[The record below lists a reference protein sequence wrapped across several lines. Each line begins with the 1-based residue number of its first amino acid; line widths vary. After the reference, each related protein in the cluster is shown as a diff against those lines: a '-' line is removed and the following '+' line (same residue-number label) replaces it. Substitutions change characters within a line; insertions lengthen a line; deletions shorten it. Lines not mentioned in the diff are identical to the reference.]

1 MPLVTQGMRSWPQEA
16 KQALRLLAAARY
28 FLPEALDCPDGLERQ
43 YHACLRQGDCL
54 AALEILE
61 QIGLQHSGHDDE
73 AHFWKELYYAAQQ
86 MALPEHAA
94 RYQQQLEILA
104 AMQRLQG

>member
-1 MPLVTQGMRSWPQEA
+1 MRTWPQET

-28 FLPEALDCPDGLERQ
+28 FLPEHLDCPDDLERQ
-43 YHACLRQGDCL
+43 YHARLRQGECQ

-61 QIGLQHSGHDDE
+61 RIGELHTDHDSE
-73 AHFWKELYYAAQQ
+73 THFWKELFYAAQQ

-94 RYQQQLEILA
+94 RYQQQVAILA
-104 AMQRLQG
+104 EMQRLQG